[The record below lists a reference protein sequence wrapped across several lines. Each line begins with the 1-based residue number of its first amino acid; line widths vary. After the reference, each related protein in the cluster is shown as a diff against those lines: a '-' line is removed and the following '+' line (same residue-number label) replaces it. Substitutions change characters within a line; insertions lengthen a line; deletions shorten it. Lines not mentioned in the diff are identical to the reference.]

1 MTTQTVAPTRSDRGA
16 APNGPARAA
25 RKRRSK
31 RADWLI
37 DTGQLWGIRALIVIV
52 MLGSWQFCSGRVF
65 PVFIVS
71 SPELVWNRFGEFME
85 GGELFGHL
93 FYTMRACLL
102 GFSIGAVVGSTLG
115 LMFGIFEPVAR
126 TIRPFAA
133 MLYSTPKIMLAPLIV
148 VWFGV
153 DTLMKVVIA
162 AFSCMWV
169 IFYNVWNATRGIDRN
184 LLDQFRLMG
193 ANQRQII
200 AGLYFPSA
208 TTWLLTSLRVAFPIA
223 LIGAVVGEFVASNK
237 GLGHLALDSGHRFDT
252 AGVLVAVLT
261 ITLTAMTIDTILT
274 ALQRKVALWQGEG
287 ERK

>member
-1 MTTQTVAPTRSDRGA
+1 MTTQAVAPKHNSHDTTVPTPSHGPTRKNLRRDR
-16 APNGPARAA
+16 
-25 RKRRSK
+25 
-31 RADWLI
+31 LV
-37 DTGQLWGIRALIVIV
+37 DTGKLWGIRALIVVV
-52 MLGSWQFCSGRVF
+52 MLASWQFCSGRIF

-71 SPELVWNRFGEFME
+71 SPELVWHRFGDMME
-85 GGELFGHL
+85 GGALIGHL
-93 FYTMRACLL
+93 FYTMRACLM
-102 GFSIGAVVGSTLG
+102 GFAIGAVVGSTLG
-115 LMFGIFEPVAR
+115 LAFGIFEPVAR

-184 LLDQFRLMG
+184 LLDQFKLMG

-200 AGLYFPSA
+200 TGLYLPSA

-237 GLGHLALDSGHRFDT
+237 GLGHVALDAGHRFDT

-261 ITLTAMTIDTILT
+261 ITFTAMLVDSLLT

-287 ERK
+287 EQR

>member
-1 MTTQTVAPTRSDRGA
+1 MTTHTATPTQTDGGGPGVPSHSRPRPGDR
-16 APNGPARAA
+16 RH
-25 RKRRSK
+25 K
-31 RADWLI
+31 LI
-37 DTGQLWGIRALIVIV
+37 DTGQLWGIRILIVVV
-52 MLGSWQFCSGRVF
+52 MLSAWQFCSGRVF

-71 SPELVWNRFGEFME
+71 SPQLVWERYGDFLE

-93 FYTMRACLL
+93 FYTMRACLM
-102 GFSIGAVVGSTLG
+102 GFAIGAVVGSTLG
-115 LMFGIFEPVAR
+115 LAFGIFEPVAR

-193 ANQRQII
+193 ASQRQII
-200 AGLYFPSA
+200 TGLYLPSA
-208 TTWLLTSLRVAFPIA
+208 TTWLLTSLRVAFPIS
-223 LIGAVVGEFVASNK
+223 LIGAVVGEFVASSK

-261 ITLTAMTIDTILT
+261 ITFTAMLVDSLLT

-287 ERK
+287 EQR